1 MRKNKNE
8 RKRVSLYE
16 FMSRF
21 ETEQDAMAY
30 IESRRWPDF
39 RVCPKCNSE
48 KTSTASHKTM
58 PYWCRS
64 CRSYFSVK
72 TGTLMEGS
80 NLKYKQ
86 WLMAIY
92 QLSTSLKGVSS
103 TKLGNDVGV
112 NQPAA
117 WFMAHRIREGWAN
130 NVSKLFGCEVEVDE
144 TYIGGKEKNKHENK
158 KLKAGRGVV
167 GKTAV
172 VGIKER
178 KSKNIK
184 SFKVANTKAI
194 TLHQIVCESVSAGS
208 TVYTDDAT
216 AYQGL
221 ERHGYTHE
229 SVKHS
234 IGEYVKGQAHINGTE
249 SFWSCLKRGYYG
261 VYHKMSPKY
270 LQKYVDEFSARQNVR
285 QLDTMV
291 QIDCTIRGLFGKRLK
306 YANLVSARQI
316 FSNFLSVKR

>member
-21 ETEQDAMAY
+21 QTEQDAMAY
-30 IESRRWPDF
+30 IESKRWPDG

-48 KTSTASHKTM
+48 KTSSAKHKTM

-64 CRSYFSVK
+64 CRSYFSVI
-72 TGTLMEGS
+72 TGTLMEDS
-80 NLKYKQ
+80 NIKYKQ

-112 NQPAA
+112 NQSAA
-117 WFMAHRIREGWAN
+117 WFMAHRIRTGWAN
-130 NVSKLFGCEVEVDE
+130 NVSQLFGCEVEVDE
-144 TYIGGKEKNKHENK
+144 TYIGGKEKNKHKDK
-158 KLKAGRGVV
+158 KLNAGRGAV
-167 GKTAV
+167 GKTAI

-178 KSKNIK
+178 TSKKIK
-184 SFKVANTKAI
+184 SFKVADTKAI
-194 TLHQIVCESVSAGS
+194 TLHQIVCDSVSAVS

-216 AYQGL
+216 AYDGIDNY
-221 ERHGYTHE
+221 GYKHE
-229 SVKHS
+229 TVKHS
-234 IGEYVKGQAHINGTE
+234 IGEYVKGQAHINGAE

-261 VYHKMSPKY
+261 VYHKMSPKH

-306 YANLVSARQI
+306 YADLVSGPDGR
-316 FSNFLSVKR
+316 LH